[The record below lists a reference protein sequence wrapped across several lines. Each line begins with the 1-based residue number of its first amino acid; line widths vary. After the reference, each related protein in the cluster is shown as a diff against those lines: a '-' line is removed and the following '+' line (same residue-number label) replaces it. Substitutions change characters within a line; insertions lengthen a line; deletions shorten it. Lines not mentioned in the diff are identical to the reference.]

1 MILVFDGNGA
11 TCDIVRNFNLVVSSV
26 KLESKS
32 IANSNI
38 VFHIKEADSKAS
50 LRLRLGANLH
60 NIKNQLAIFKEM
72 AAQILNLVTIRSIDG
87 LCFMILVFDGNGALC
102 DIVRNFNLVVGRV
115 KIHSIGIANRGLGF
129 DIKERNGETIVRKRC
144 KRNAHD
150 NHEHGSQ
157 QSQQTSFEVRFLHV
171 NFSYSLKIYLKRFA
185 GGCPKRTRLLAQ

>member
-1 MILVFDGNGA
+1 MCAIFDNQSLAAIGA
-11 TCDIVRNFNLVVSSV
+11 ANINLVVSSV
-26 KLESKS
+26 NLGSIS

-60 NIKNQLAIFKEM
+60 NIKNQLAIIKGM
-72 AAQILNLVTIRSIDG
+72 TAQYLNLVTIRSIDG
-87 LCFMILVFDGNGALC
+87 LCFICAIFDNQSLAAIGAAN
-102 DIVRNFNLVVGRV
+102 INLIDGRV
-115 KIHSIGIANRGLGF
+115 RLDSISIANRGLGF
-129 DIKERNGETIVRKRC
+129 DIKERNGVSIVRKRC
-144 KRNAHD
+144 KRHAHD

-185 GGCPKRTRLLAQ
+185 GRCPTRTRLLAQ